1 MRAGSSALFAT
12 SAQVGPTP
20 TAQSAAITAV
30 SNLSILVH
38 PGRWRGSLAGCSAG
52 SNVRLGASAAPGRLA
67 QAQARRGRHEEG
79 SAQSRRRPLA
89 RGLAA
94 RPAAPGSAGRELTG
108 QGFGLIIASG

>member
-38 PGRWRGSLAGCSAG
+38 PGCWRGSSAG

-79 SAQSRRRPLA
+79 SAQSRRGPLV